1 MKPARGSETRP
12 GNLARAEGPSITT
25 QPTAPPRPGLPRP
38 RLPRAIWALGFVS
51 LLMDV
56 SSEMIHALLP
66 VFLVSTLGASTEM
79 VGLIEGV
86 GEGTASAV
94 KVFSGWLSDRL
105 GRRKALAVAGY
116 GLSAL
121 TKPVFALAP
130 AAGWV
135 LGARFADRV
144 GKGVRGAPRDAL
156 VGDLAPPG
164 MSGAAFGLRQSLD
177 TVGAFTGPLLAILL
191 MALSGDNIRLVF
203 WLALPP
209 GLAAVTLLALAVRDP
224 PRPKLGPP
232 ARPARFPLRRSEL
245 ALLGPRF
252 RSVTLAGTVL
262 TLARFGEAFLVLRAR
277 GLGLPLALTP
287 LVLVVMNIVYGLA
300 AYPAGVLAD
309 RLPRRGVL
317 AAGFGVLVLAD
328 LALGLAPGLWVAMAG
343 IALFGLFLGLT
354 QGVLAAL
361 VSDAAPPEARGTAFG
376 VFNLAS
382 GLALLVSSL
391 LAGLAW
397 HQVGPEATFLVSAG
411 FALAGLVLLFALVR
425 D

>member
-1 MKPARGSETRP
+1 MNVAEPPAAP
-12 GNLARAEGPSITT
+12 APRA
-25 QPTAPPRPGLPRP
+25 
-38 RLPRAIWALGFVS
+38 RLPGAIWALGFVS
-51 LLMDV
+51 LLMDI

-66 VFLVSTLGASTEM
+66 VFLVGTLGASTEM

-116 GLSAL
+116 GMSAL

-177 TVGAFTGPLLAILL
+177 TVGAFAGPLLAILL

-209 GLAAVTLLALAVRDP
+209 GLAAVTLLAVAVRDP
-224 PRPKLGPP
+224 PRPPGVVP
-232 ARPARFPLRRSEL
+232 RPARFPLRRSEL

-309 RLPRRGVL
+309 RLDRRGVL
-317 AAGFGVLVLAD
+317 AAGVGVLVLAD

-343 IALFGLFLGLT
+343 IALFGLYMGLT
-354 QGVLAAL
+354 QGVLSAL
-361 VSDAAPPEARGTAFG
+361 VSDAAPAEARGTAFG
-376 VFNLAS
+376 VFSLAS
-382 GLALLVSSL
+382 GLALLASSL

-397 HQVGPEATFLVSAG
+397 HQVGPAATFLLSAG
-411 FALAGLVLLFALVR
+411 FALAGLALLFGLAR
-425 D
+425 G

>member
-1 MKPARGSETRP
+1 MNA
-12 GNLARAEGPSITT
+12 A
-25 QPTAPPRPGLPRP
+25 APPPAPAHRA
-38 RLPRAIWALGFVS
+38 RLPRTRLPGAIWALGFVS

-116 GLSAL
+116 GMSAL

-177 TVGAFTGPLLAILL
+177 TVGAFAGPLLAILL

-209 GLAAVTLLALAVRDP
+209 GLAAVTLLAVAVRDP

-287 LVLVVMNIVYGLA
+287 LVLVVMNVVYGLA

-309 RLPRRGVL
+309 RLARRGVL

-328 LALGLAPGLWVAMAG
+328 LALGLAPGLWLAMAG

-397 HQVGPEATFLVSAG
+397 HQVGPAATFLVSAG
-411 FALAGLVLLFALVR
+411 FALIGLGLLFALVR
-425 D
+425 E

>member
-1 MKPARGSETRP
+1 M
-12 GNLARAEGPSITT
+12 
-25 QPTAPPRPGLPRP
+25 PRP
-38 RLPRAIWALGFVS
+38 RLPGAIWALGFVS

-287 LVLVVMNIVYGLA
+287 LVLVVMNVVYGLA

>member
-1 MKPARGSETRP
+1 MNVAGAPMRP
-12 GNLARAEGPSITT
+12 M
-25 QPTAPPRPGLPRP
+25 PPRT
-38 RLPRAIWALGFVS
+38 RLPRAIWALGCVS
-51 LLMDV
+51 LLMDI

-86 GEGTASAV
+86 GEGTASV
-94 KVFSGWLSDRL
+94 TKVFSGWLSDRL

-116 GLSAL
+116 GMSAL

-130 AAGWV
+130 AVGWV

-177 TVGAFTGPLLAILL
+177 TVGAIAGPLLAILL
-191 MALSGDNIRLVF
+191 MALSGNNIRLVF

-209 GLAAVTLLALAVRDP
+209 GLAAVALLAMAVRDP
-224 PRPKLGPP
+224 LQPKPGPL
-232 ARPARFPLRRSEL
+232 ARPTRFPLRRAEL

-252 RSVTLAGTVL
+252 RTVTLAGTVL

-309 RLPRRGVL
+309 RLDRRGVL

-328 LALGLAPGLWVAMAG
+328 LALGLAPGLGMAMAG
-343 IALFGLFLGLT
+343 IALFGLFMGLT
-354 QGVLAAL
+354 QGVLSAL
-361 VSDAAPPEARGTAFG
+361 VSDAVPAAARGTAFG
-376 VFNLAS
+376 VFSLAS
-382 GLALLVSSL
+382 GLALLASSL

-397 HQVGPEATFLVSAG
+397 ELVGPAATFLASAV
-411 FALAGLVLLFALVR
+411 FALGGLGLLYGLVRA
-425 D
+425 

>member
-1 MKPARGSETRP
+1 MNGR
-12 GNLARAEGPSITT
+12 LAEGRSIAE
-25 QPTAPPRPGLPRP
+25 QPTAPPRIPLARS

-51 LLMDV
+51 LLMDI

-66 VFLVSTLGASTEM
+66 VFLVGTLGASTEM

-86 GEGTASAV
+86 GEGTASV
-94 KVFSGWLSDRL
+94 TKVFSGWLSDRL

-116 GLSAL
+116 GMSAL

-177 TVGAFTGPLLAILL
+177 TVGAFAGPLLAILL
-191 MALSGDNIRLVF
+191 MALSGNDIRLVF

-209 GLAAVTLLALAVRDP
+209 GLAAVALLAVAVREP
-224 PRPKLGPP
+224 KRPKPEPL

-252 RSVTLAGTVL
+252 RAVTLAGTVL

-309 RLPRRGVL
+309 RLDRRGVL
-317 AAGFGVLVLAD
+317 AAGFGVLMLAD
-328 LALGLAPGLWVAMAG
+328 LALGLAPGLGVAMAG

-354 QGVLAAL
+354 QGVLSAL
-361 VSDAAPPEARGTAFG
+361 VSDAVPAAARGTAFG
-376 VFNLAS
+376 VFSLAS
-382 GLALLVSSL
+382 GLALLASSL

-397 HQVGPEATFLVSAG
+397 EQVGPAATFLASAV
-411 FALAGLVLLFALVR
+411 FALGGLGLLYGLAR
-425 D
+425 A

>member
-1 MKPARGSETRP
+1 
-12 GNLARAEGPSITT
+12 
-25 QPTAPPRPGLPRP
+25 
-38 RLPRAIWALGFVS
+38 
-51 LLMDV
+51 MDI

-135 LGARFADRV
+135 LGARFVDRV

-177 TVGAFTGPLLAILL
+177 TVGAFAGPLLAILL

-209 GLAAVTLLALAVRDP
+209 GLAAVTLLAVAVRDP
-224 PRPKLGPP
+224 PRPGPP

-328 LALGLAPGLWVAMAG
+328 LALGLAPGLTVAMAG

-411 FALAGLVLLFALVR
+411 FALVGLGLLFALVR